1 MRTFETIEIGL
12 SSGSFAALPDQDLFR
27 VHFDNLP
34 RPAYIWRREGK
45 DFALIAYN
53 RAAAEL
59 PHSDVAS
66 LIGKTA
72 SVLQAGSAHDLLGDL
87 ENCANNR
94 VIVKRE
100 VEYSYIATGVRRTLD
115 LTIVPLSA
123 DIVVLH
129 TEDVTE
135 RRLNE
140 LALRDSEKKYR
151 TIVDTAHEGIL
162 ASNLKSEITYAN
174 RRAAEMLGYTPEEM
188 LGRSSFDFID
198 PAHREEAARA
208 RDAFR
213 SGERTRG
220 DFCLRHKSGAEVWV
234 SAAVSQLFDPT
245 GQVSGLI
252 YMNVDITERKRA
264 EQALRESESRVRALL
279 DANPDLILRL
289 TRDGTYLD
297 AHSSDSRVNSHL
309 PVATH
314 DYIGRNVRDMFE
326 PEFVREHERYRLAAL
341 ATGRMQRWEYV
352 RKDPWGSPR
361 HVEARFV
368 KSGEDEV
375 VVTVRDFTDR
385 IELEREVIASSERE
399 RTRIGQDLHDG
410 LAQLLIGVKLL
421 LAALGDKLGDAGSPH
436 RADAERAAELVSR
449 AIAQTSELAHGL
461 SPIPRRGRLADALRQ
476 LARESEQILGVDCDV
491 VCMCEPGPTEV
502 NETTA
507 TNLYRIAQEAITN
520 AVKHGKASRVEV
532 RCGNV
537 DGRVE
542 LTIADDGTGI
552 GEADPASNGGGLGLH
567 IMSYRARSIGGDL
580 SVQPRAEGGTL
591 VRCRVPLAQVASS
604 EPVPEPEPEPRPRS
618 TRPRAR
624 EPTGL

>member
-1 MRTFETIEIGL
+1 VRTFETTEIGH
-12 SSGSFAALPDQDLFR
+12 SSGSFAALPDEDLFR

-34 RPAYIWRREGK
+34 RPAYIWRREGN
-45 DFALIAYN
+45 DYALIAYN

-72 SVLQAGSAHDLLGDL
+72 SVLQAGSAHDMLADL
-87 ENCANNR
+87 ENCAKNR

-100 VEYSYIATGVRRTLD
+100 VEYNYIATGVHRTLD
-115 LTIVPLSA
+115 IMMVPLSA

-135 RRLNE
+135 RRRNE

-162 ASNLKSEITYAN
+162 AANLKSEITYAN

-188 LGRSSFDFID
+188 VGRSSFDFLD
-198 PAHREEAARA
+198 PAHHEPAARA
-208 RDAFR
+208 RDEFR
-213 SGERTRG
+213 RGERTRG

-234 SAAVSQLFDPT
+234 SAAVSQLFDSA

-264 EQALRESESRVRALL
+264 ERALRESESRVRALL
-279 DANPDLILRL
+279 DANPDLIVRV
-289 TRDGTYLD
+289 TRDGTYVD
-297 AHSSDSRVNSHL
+297 AHSTDPRLNSHL
-309 PVATH
+309 PVAT
-314 DYIGRNVRDMFE
+314 DDFIGRNVRDMFDA
-326 PEFVREHERYRLAAL
+326 EFAREHERHRLAAL
-341 ATGRMQRWEYV
+341 ATGRLQRWEYV
-352 RKDPWGSPR
+352 RKDPSGSPR
-361 HVEARFV
+361 HIEARFV

-385 IELEREVIASSERE
+385 VDLEREVITSSERE

-421 LAALGDKLGDAGSPH
+421 LAALSDKLGLAGSPH
-436 RADAERAAELVSR
+436 RDDAERAAELVSR

-476 LARESEQILGVDCDV
+476 LARESEQLLGVGCDV
-491 VCMCEPGPTEV
+491 VCTCEAGPPEV

-520 AVKHGKASRVEV
+520 AVKHGKATRIEI
-532 RCGNV
+532 RCALV

-552 GEADPASNGGGLGLH
+552 AEANAAVNGGLGLH
-567 IMSYRARSIGGDL
+567 IMSYRARSMGGDL
-580 SVQPRAEGGTL
+580 SVLPRAEGGTL
-591 VRCRVPLAQVASS
+591 VRCRAPLLPLASFEA
-604 EPVPEPEPEPRPRS
+604 
-618 TRPRAR
+618 RA
-624 EPTGL
+624 